1 VRALPMACPC
11 GFHKPSRTPRR
22 RCISLNVSPVS
33 PRVVWGVGP
42 FLARDAL
49 GRKWAT
55 QLAGSYANDVLT
67 ALQCGGGP
75 DYGCALSHK

>member
-1 VRALPMACPC
+1 VWFSQIQPHSSQTVH
-11 GFHKPSRTPRR
+11 FIDS
-22 RCISLNVSPVS
+22 VSPVS

-55 QLAGSYANDVLT
+55 QLAGSFANDVLT